1 MIKSVDP
8 SKEMRLLLAF
18 FGDSELP
25 KVSIEPPE
33 DVPSP
38 YHELLVHRGHM
49 TETLERHYND
59 RVIVHPYLIHRQG
72 EMYGRKLDLSLQST
86 GEVVMTGLM
95 IFNLSFV
102 KENIRD
108 EILAGQTPLGRILI
122 SHNVLREVSSGSYL
136 KVAADDP
143 MVARFHLPVPKPAYG
158 RLATIFCDEK
168 PAVDL
173 VEIVRP

>member
-1 MIKSVDP
+1 MIKAVDP
-8 SKEMRLLLAF
+8 SKELRLLLAF
-18 FGDSELP
+18 FGDSVLP
-25 KVSIEPPE
+25 KVTIEPPE
-33 DVPSP
+33 DVPAP
-38 YHELLVHRGHM
+38 YHQLLVHRGHM

-59 RVIVHPYLIHRQG
+59 KVVVHPWVIQRNG
-72 EMYGRKLDLSLQST
+72 EMYGRKLDLTLQKT

-102 KENIRD
+102 KENIKQ
-108 EILAGQTPLGRILI
+108 EILEGKTPLGRILI
-122 SHNVLREVSSGSYL
+122 SHNVLREVSTGSYL
-136 KVAADDP
+136 RIEADDP
-143 MVARFHLPVPKPAYG
+143 LVSRFHLTEPKPAYG